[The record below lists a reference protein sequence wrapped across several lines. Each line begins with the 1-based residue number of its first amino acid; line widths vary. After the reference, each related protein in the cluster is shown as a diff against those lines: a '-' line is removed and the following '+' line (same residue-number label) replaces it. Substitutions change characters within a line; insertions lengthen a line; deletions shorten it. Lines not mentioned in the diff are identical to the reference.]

1 MSVNIGMTKVW
12 ILISIFPHC
21 PVQPVL
27 LSFRELYSITNI
39 KTSDDM
45 TSFWE
50 KANVLTST

>member
-50 KANVLTST
+50 KANVLTPT